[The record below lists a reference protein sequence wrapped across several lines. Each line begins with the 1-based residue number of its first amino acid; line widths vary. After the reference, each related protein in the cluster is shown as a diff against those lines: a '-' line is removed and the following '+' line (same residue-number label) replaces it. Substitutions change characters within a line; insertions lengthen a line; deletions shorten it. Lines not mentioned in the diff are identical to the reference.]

1 MIGHKQAVQQV
12 EEATTKAEAMQK
24 RLRFEELEVQL
35 ERFTQVGMP
44 SLAWL

>member
-1 MIGHKQAVQQV
+1 VQQV

-24 RLRFEELEVQL
+24 RLRVEELEVQL